1 MPRPQPIDR
10 SSTRRTT
17 ARGRGRTVEIERVVI
32 PSIPLVEAREQF
44 LLGLRYKTSR
54 LSGRRLTAT
63 TADKYRSWL
72 NRFEKWL
79 VATGL
84 PLDLGELTEDDFRQL
99 QADVLDD
106 IDDGHLQESSAATY
120 VRAIKTLFA
129 DTWERLE
136 LEPAANPILKLR
148 AGTQQAVDFPLFKP
162 EHVHALL
169 RATMR
174 SRPPNIAPW
183 IPYRDQALLASFFD
197 LGWRVGEAA
206 QARLED
212 VDLRA
217 GYVTIPR
224 ENVKLRH
231 KGRVVGLNPETGRTL
246 KVWIEKWRPSVPNQ
260 FLFVN
265 EDGDRMPPN
274 AIRKMFRRL
283 ARAGGIPAEA
293 ARVSPHTCRHYFA
306 VQWARNHPG
315 DLAGLQRV
323 LGHSSVRT
331 TQIYFER
338 AEDLGA
344 VERQQSMPSNW
355 R

>member
-1 MPRPQPIDR
+1 MGQDPKANALRKGQCLAQFPFCKALAFGRRSLTCTEGFYATTSAHRPNCQASQTRPRPPR
-10 SSTRRTT
+10 RNRTRRHSVDP
-17 ARGRGRTVEIERVVI
+17 AGGGAGAVPV
-32 PSIPLVEAREQF
+32 
-44 LLGLRYKTSR
+44 GLRYKTSR
-54 LSGRRLTAT
+54 LSGRRLTAA

-72 NRFEKWL
+72 TRFEKWL
-79 VATGL
+79 VEAGL
-84 PLDLGELTEDDFRQL
+84 PLDLGALTDDDFRQM

-106 IDDGHLQESSAATY
+106 IDDGRLQESSAATY

-162 EHVHALL
+162 EHVQALL

-174 SRPPNIAPW
+174 TRPGNIAPW
-183 IPYRDQALLASFFD
+183 IAYRDQALLACFFD
-197 LGWRVGEAA
+197 LGWRVGEAS

-224 ENVKLRH
+224 ENVK
-231 KGRVVGLNPETGRTL
+231 
-246 KVWIEKWRPSVPNQ
+246 
-260 FLFVN
+260 
-265 EDGDRMPPN
+265 DGDRLPPN

-306 VQWARNHPG
+306 VQWARHHPG

-323 LGHSSVRT
+323 MGHSSVRT